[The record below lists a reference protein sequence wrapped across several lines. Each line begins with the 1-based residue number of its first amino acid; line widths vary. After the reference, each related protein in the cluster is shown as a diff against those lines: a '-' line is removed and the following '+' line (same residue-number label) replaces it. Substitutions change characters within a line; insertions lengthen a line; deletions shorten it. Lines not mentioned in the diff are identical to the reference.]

1 MKIGDLV
8 KTTEAPCYRDCSC
21 WFCYNKSTRQGI
33 VLEKLSCG
41 LEGAGY
47 WAVLFDA
54 GEWRLYGSE
63 LEVISDG

>member
-1 MKIGDLV
+1 
-8 KTTEAPCYRDCSC
+8 
-21 WFCYNKSTRQGI
+21 
-33 VLEKLSCG
+33 LEKLSCG